1 MKSIALH
8 IVIICLISI
17 LSSLIISGFSYWM
30 LKKQAITEA
39 RIRGNILLD
48 TVNAYSI
55 FFERNQKPL
64 VNTLLGH
71 NNTRFYPELTNGFML
86 LRESTNSL
94 KKKKGA
100 PWLHLAS
107 LNPLNQENMADADE
121 SRIIEEFR
129 AKPMLTKK
137 DGLLNKKGKLFY
149 YSSSPIRVTDAGCL
163 QCHGKPE
170 AAPRMQVTLY
180 GMNNGYNWQP
190 GKTVSAAIVYV
201 PLRQA
206 IDAAENF
213 AAILFFISLGCFFLT
228 FLVIFLMVDR
238 RDI

>member
-39 RIRGNILLD
+39 RIRGNIVLD

-64 VNTLLGH
+64 VNTLLR
-71 NNTRFYPELTNGFML
+71 NNTRFYPELTNGFMV
-86 LRESTNSL
+86 LRESANSL
-94 KKKKGA
+94 KKMKGA

-121 SRIIEEFR
+121 SRIIEEFL

-137 DGLLNKKGKLFY
+137 DGLLNKNGELFY

-163 QCHGKPE
+163 RCHGKPE
-170 AAPRMQVTLY
+170 NAPRIQLTLY
-180 GMNNGYNWQP
+180 GLDNGYNWQP

-201 PLRQA
+201 PVRQA
-206 IDAAENF
+206 IDTAKNF
-213 AAILFFISLGCFFLT
+213 AAILFFISLGCFVLT
-228 FLVIFLMVDR
+228 FLIIFLLVDR
-238 RDI
+238 REI